1 MDRDRVIALVE
12 GEIMRKVNM
21 AKLCEEPE
29 YSQHVEV
36 ADALTATLDAY
47 RRIGRP

>member
-1 MDRDRVIALVE
+1 
-12 GEIMRKVNM
+12 MRKVNR

-36 ADALTATLDAY
+36 ADALTIALNAY
-47 RRIGRP
+47 RTVI